1 MSDATK
7 AVFVSY
13 AREDTDAAR
22 RVADALRGFGV
33 EVWFDQEG
41 GLEHGDE
48 WDRKIRHQIKECA
61 LFLPVISANT
71 QARREGYFRIEWD
84 LAAER
89 AQGIAHGVPF
99 ILPVVIDTTNE
110 PGALVPDRFRK
121 VQWTRLPAGE
131 TPAAFVAR
139 VQKLLGG
146 EVAGAPSLLAARP
159 PEPTQDR
166 LTPGPSSAT
175 KLAAT
180 SMSGPLVWAVVVL
193 SAIVVALAAYVVLRP
208 AAKDPTSTAKPVA
221 AALAVAPVPAAPVP
235 AATTLPSLANDK
247 SIAVLPFDNLSEDK
261 DASAFFADGMHE
273 DILTNLANIP
283 ELRVVSRTSVMEY
296 RKTTK
301 KIPQIARELGVA
313 YILEGSVRRSGNQV
327 RITGQLIRAAND
339 EHLWAKSYDREL
351 TPKEIFAI
359 QAALST
365 EIAGAL
371 KAAISPETKKLV
383 ERRPTENL
391 AAYELYLKARSFG
404 GTGRSDQEKK
414 VKFLDEA
421 LALDPNFAEAWG
433 ALAIVHASYVL
444 QMYDLTPERLAQ
456 ADAAINHA
464 VSLAPDN
471 PEIIRLLGA
480 YAYAGYRDYPRAT
493 AQFEKVIR
501 LQPNNAPVI
510 VLLGLMQRR
519 QGRWLESV
527 TNMRRTLELDP
538 RNLGTMRNLVGS
550 LLSGRRW
557 TEARALSRKLF
568 ETDPSIELQS
578 ASGSSSARVEFLA
591 TGSTKHGDEW
601 LARMSPAQLASP
613 PIMAWRKNWAVVK
626 GDYAEWQR
634 LDGIQPFDGG
644 DASRAEETA
653 NAAMMLAA
661 HGDRAG
667 AATRL
672 GGALAEVRAELLVQ
686 PSNAKLWAALS
697 RMEALL
703 GQNEAALRDA
713 KKAVELLPESVD
725 ALMGPDFTANLA
737 AVYAWTGDKDRAIAE
752 ITRLL
757 HIPTHSNGASVINIH
772 ALRVSPQ
779 FFPLRGDPRFEAL
792 LKDPKNNEPL
802 F

>member
-7 AVFVSY
+7 PVFVSY

-22 RVADALRGFGV
+22 RIAEALRSHGV
-33 EVWFDQEG
+33 EVWFDQNELRG
-41 GLEHGDE
+41 GDA
-48 WDRKIRHQIKECA
+48 WDGKIRKQINDCA
-61 LFLPVISANT
+61 LFLPIVSQRT
-71 QARREGYFRIEWD
+71 QERTKGYFRLEWK
-84 LAAER
+84 LAVE
-89 AQGIAHGVPF
+89 QMHLMLEGVPY
-99 ILPVVIDTTNE
+99 LAPVVIDDTPE
-110 PGALVPDRFRK
+110 SGAAVPPEFMK
-121 VQWTRLPAGE
+121 VQWTRLPGALPSPQFVEQIKRLLEAPRKATPG
-131 TPAAFVAR
+131 TRPAAVAP
-139 VQKLLGG
+139 
-146 EVAGAPSLLAARP
+146 AASTSAAPRSSGSAKWVIAA
-159 PEPTQDR
+159 
-166 LTPGPSSAT
+166 
-175 KLAAT
+175 
-180 SMSGPLVWAVVVL
+180 L
-193 SAIVVALAAYVVLRP
+193 SAAVLALVSYVVLRP
-208 AAKDPTSTAKPVA
+208 SAKDPTPAAKSVA
-221 AALAVAPVPAAPVP
+221 VAPAVAPVFAAPVP

-296 RKTTK
+296 RHTTK

-371 KAAISPETKKLV
+371 KAAISPETKKLL

-391 AAYELYLKARSFG
+391 AAYELYLKARALNRVVSANLEK
-404 GTGRSDQEKK
+404 RSN
-414 VKFLDEA
+414 FLKEA

-433 ALAIVHASYVL
+433 ELAVVHASHVF
-444 QMYDLTPERLAQ
+444 QMFDLTPERLAQ
-456 ADAAINHA
+456 ADAAIKHA
-464 VSLAPDN
+464 VSLSPDN
-471 PEIIRLLGA
+471 PEIIFLLGR
-480 YAYAGYRDYPRAT
+480 YASLGYRDYPRAT
-493 AQFEKVIR
+493 ALFEKIIR
-501 LQPNNAPVI
+501 LQPNNAEWI
-510 VLLGLMQRR
+510 AQLGFIQPR
-519 QGRWLESV
+519 QGRWLESL
-527 TNMRRTLELDP
+527 TNIRRALELDP
-538 RNLGTMRNLVGS
+538 RNLGMMRNIVGA
-550 LLSGRRW
+550 LISGRRW
-557 TEARALSRKLF
+557 TEAMALSRKFF
-568 ETDPSIELQS
+568 ETDPSYELE
-578 ASGSSSARVEFLA
+578 GGNVNSSARVEFLA
-591 TGSTKHGDEW
+591 TGSTKQGDAW
-601 LARMSPAQLASP
+601 LAQLSPAQLASP
-613 PIMAWRKNWAVVK
+613 PIMAWRKRWSGLK

-634 LDGIQPFDGG
+634 LDKIQPFDGQKV
-644 DASRAEETA
+644 SRSEEA
-653 NAAMMLAA
+653 ADAAMMIAA
-661 HGDRAG
+661 QGDMAG

-703 GQNEAALRDA
+703 GQKEAALRDA
-713 KKAVELLPESVD
+713 RKAIELLPESVD
-725 ALMGPDFTANLA
+725 AVLGTVFTANLA

-757 HIPTHSNGASVINIH
+757 RIPTHSTGDLVSVINIH
-772 ALRVSPQ
+772 ALRVTPQ

-792 LKDPKNNEPL
+792 LKDPKNHEPL

>member
-1 MSDATK
+1 
-7 AVFVSY
+7 
-13 AREDTDAAR
+13 
-22 RVADALRGFGV
+22 V
-33 EVWFDQEG
+33 E
-41 GLEHGDE
+41 
-48 WDRKIRHQIKECA
+48 QIKRLLEA
-61 LFLPVISANT
+61 PRKAT
-71 QARREGYFRIEWD
+71 
-84 LAAER
+84 
-89 AQGIAHGVPF
+89 
-99 ILPVVIDTTNE
+99 
-110 PGALVPDRFRK
+110 PG
-121 VQWTRLPAGE
+121 TR
-131 TPAAFVAR
+131 PAAVAP
-139 VQKLLGG
+139 
-146 EVAGAPSLLAARP
+146 AASTSAAPRSSGSAKWIIAA
-159 PEPTQDR
+159 
-166 LTPGPSSAT
+166 
-175 KLAAT
+175 
-180 SMSGPLVWAVVVL
+180 L
-193 SAIVVALAAYVVLRP
+193 SAAVLALAAYVVLRP
-208 AAKDPTSTAKPVA
+208 SGKEATPTAKPVA
-221 AALAVAPVPAAPVP
+221 AAPAVAPVPAAPVL

-296 RKTTK
+296 RHTTK

-391 AAYELYLKARSFG
+391 AAYELYLKARG
-404 GTGRSDQEKK
+404 LGQVARTDLEKR
-414 VKFLDEA
+414 VKFMEDA

-433 ALAIVHASYVL
+433 ELAGAHAAHVF
-444 QMYDLTPERLAQ
+444 QMYDRTPGRLAQ
-456 ADAAINHA
+456 AGAAINHA

-471 PEIIRLLGA
+471 PEIIRQLGR
-480 YAYAGYRDYPRAT
+480 YAYFGYRDYPRAT
-493 AQFEKVIR
+493 AQYEKGIR
-501 LQPNNAPVI
+501 LQPNNASAI
-510 VLLGLMQRR
+510 FNLGAVQRR

-527 TNMRRTLELDP
+527 TNMRRALELDP
-538 RNLGTMRNLVGS
+538 RGMEIMGNLVGS
-550 LLSGRRW
+550 LISGRRW
-557 TEARALSRKLF
+557 NEARALSRKLF
-568 ETDPSIELQS
+568 ETDPSYELQS
-578 ASGSSSARVEFLA
+578 SNGNSSARVEFLA
-591 TGSTKHGDEW
+591 TGSTKQGDEW
-601 LARMSPAQLASP
+601 LAQLSPAQLASP
-613 PIMAWRKNWAVVK
+613 PIMAWRKRWAVLK

-634 LDGIQPFDGG
+634 LDKIQPFDGEN
-644 DASRAEETA
+644 ASRAEETA

-667 AATRL
+667 ATTRL
-672 GGALAEVRAELLVQ
+672 GGSLAEVRAELLVQ

-703 GQNEAALRDA
+703 GQKEAALRDA
-713 KKAVELLPESVD
+713 RQAVELLPESVD
-725 ALMGPDFTANLA
+725 AILGTVFTANLA
-737 AVYAWTGDKDRAIAE
+737 AVYAWSGDKDRAIAE

-757 HIPTHSNGASVINIH
+757 HIPTTSFGDSWVSAIDIH
-772 ALRVSPQ
+772 TLRVTPQ

-792 LKDPKNNEPL
+792 LKDPKNHEPL

>member
-22 RVADALRGFGV
+22 RIAEALRSHGV
-33 EVWFDQEG
+33 EVWFDQNELRG
-41 GLEHGDE
+41 GDA
-48 WDRKIRHQIKECA
+48 WDGKIKKQIRECA
-61 LFLPVISANT
+61 LFLAVVSAQT
-71 QARREGYFRIEWD
+71 QERTEGYFRREWK
-84 LAAER
+84 LAVER
-89 AQGIAHGVPF
+89 THDMAAGVAF
-99 ILPVVIDTTNE
+99 IVPVVVDTTLEAN
-110 PGALVPDRFRK
+110 AAVPEEFMK
-121 VQWTRLPAGE
+121 VQWTRLPGALPTPQFVEQIKRLLEAPRKATPG
-131 TPAAFVAR
+131 TRPAAVAP
-139 VQKLLGG
+139 
-146 EVAGAPSLLAARP
+146 AASTSAAPRSSGSAKWVIAA
-159 PEPTQDR
+159 
-166 LTPGPSSAT
+166 
-175 KLAAT
+175 
-180 SMSGPLVWAVVVL
+180 L
-193 SAIVVALAAYVVLRP
+193 SAAVLALVSYVVLRP
-208 AAKDPTSTAKPVA
+208 SAKDPTPAAKSVA
-221 AALAVAPVPAAPVP
+221 VAPAVAPVPAAPAPV
-235 AATTLPSLANDK
+235 ATALPSLASDK

-283 ELRVVSRTSVMEY
+283 ELRVVSRTSVMQY
-296 RKTTK
+296 RDTK
-301 KIPQIARELGVA
+301 KPMPQIARELGVA

-391 AAYELYLKARSFG
+391 AAYELYLKARG
-404 GTGRSDQEKK
+404 LGNVARTDLEKR
-414 VKFLDEA
+414 VKFMEEA

-433 ALAIVHASYVL
+433 VLAVAHAAQVF
-444 QMYDLTPERLAQ
+444 QMYDRTPGRLAQ

-471 PEIIRLLGA
+471 PEIIRQFGT
-480 YAYAGYRDYPRAT
+480 YAYFGYRDYPRAT
-493 AQFEKVIR
+493 AQYEKAIR
-501 LQPNNAPVI
+501 LQPNNTYAI
-510 VLLGLMQRR
+510 FFLGGVQRR

-527 TNMRRTLELDP
+527 TNQRRALELDP
-538 RNLGTMRNLVGS
+538 RNMEFMGNIVVS
-550 LLSGRRW
+550 LYAGRRW
-557 TEARALSRKLF
+557 TEAMAFSRKQF
-568 ETDPSIELQS
+568 ETDPSSALQDIGGNYS
-578 ASGSSSARVEFLA
+578 AKVEFLA
-591 TGSTKHGDEW
+591 TGSTKQGDEW
-601 LARMSPAQLASP
+601 LARLAPAQLASP
-613 PIMAWRKNWAVVK
+613 PIMEWRKRWAVLK

-634 LDGIQPFDGG
+634 LDKMQPFDGQNL
-644 DASRAEETA
+644 SRAEETA
-653 NAAMMLAA
+653 HAAMILAA
-661 HGDRAG
+661 QGDMAG

-686 PSNAKLWAALS
+686 PSNARLWAALS
-697 RMEALL
+697 RMNALL
-703 GQNEAALRDA
+703 GQKEAALRDA
-713 KKAVELLPESVD
+713 RKAVELLPESVD
-725 ALMGPDFTANLA
+725 ALMGPVFTANLA

-757 HIPTHSNGASVINIH
+757 RVPCGDGDWISVINIH

-779 FFPLRGDPRFEAL
+779 YFPLRGDPRFEAL
-792 LKDPKNNEPL
+792 LNDPKNHEPL

>member
-7 AVFVSY
+7 AVFLSY

-22 RVADALRGFGV
+22 RVAEALRGFGV
-33 EVWFDQEG
+33 EVWFDQNELRG
-41 GLEHGDE
+41 GDA
-48 WDRKIRHQIKECA
+48 WDGKIKKQIRECA
-61 LFLPVISANT
+61 LFLAVVSAQT
-71 QARREGYFRIEWD
+71 QERTEGYFRIEWK
-84 LAAER
+84 LAAQR
-89 AQGIAHGVPF
+89 THAMAAGVAF
-99 ILPVVIDTTNE
+99 IVPVVVDATLEAN
-110 PGALVPDRFRK
+110 AAVPEEFMK
-121 VQWTRLPAGE
+121 VQWTRLPGALPSPQFVEQIKRLLEAPRKATPG
-131 TPAAFVAR
+131 TRPAAPPASPVASPKSTAPLM
-139 VQKLLGG
+139 VVGL
-146 EVAGAPSLLAARP
+146 VAVIAIAA
-159 PEPTQDR
+159 
-166 LTPGPSSAT
+166 
-175 KLAAT
+175 
-180 SMSGPLVWAVVVL
+180 
-193 SAIVVALAAYVVLRP
+193 ALYFALRP
-208 AAKDPTSTAKPVA
+208 AAKDPTPAAKSVA
-221 AALAVAPVPAAPVP
+221 VAPAVAPVPVAPVP

-371 KAAISPETKKLV
+371 KAAISPETKKLL

-391 AAYELYLKARSFG
+391 AAYELYLKARGLG
-404 GTGRSDQEKK
+404 GGARTDLEKK
-414 VKFLDEA
+414 RKFMEEA

-433 ALAIVHASYVL
+433 ELAFAHAAHVF
-444 QMYDLTPERLAQ
+444 QMYDRTPGRLAQ

-471 PEIIRLLGA
+471 PEIIRQLGK
-480 YAYAGYRDYPRAT
+480 YAYFGYRDYPRAT
-493 AQFEKVIR
+493 AQYEKVIR
-501 LQPNNAPVI
+501 LQPNNATAI
-510 VLLGLMQRR
+510 FDLGLVQRR

-527 TNMRRTLELDP
+527 TNMRRALELDP
-538 RNLGTMRNLVGS
+538 RNLEITRNILAS
-550 LLSGRRW
+550 LNSGRRW
-557 TEARALSRKLF
+557 TEAMALSRKLF
-568 ETDPSIELQS
+568 ETAPSFVLE
-578 ASGSSSARVEFLA
+578 SGDGNSSARVEFLA
-591 TGSTKHGDEW
+591 TGSTKQGDEW
-601 LARMSPAQLASP
+601 LARLSPAQLASP
-613 PIMAWRKNWAVVK
+613 PIMGWRKHWAVLK
-626 GDYAEWQR
+626 GDYAEWQQ
-634 LDGIQPFDGG
+634 LDKMQPFDGQN
-644 DASRAEETA
+644 ASRAEETA
-653 NAAMMLAA
+653 HAAMMLAA
-661 HGDRAG
+661 QGDRAG

-697 RMEALL
+697 RMEALI
-703 GQNEAALRDA
+703 GQKEAALRDA

-725 ALMGPDFTANLA
+725 ALMGPSFTENLA
-737 AVYAWTGDKDRAIAE
+737 AVYAWNGDKDRAIAE

-757 HIPTHSNGASVINIH
+757 RIPTSGDGVSAINIH

-792 LKDPKNNEPL
+792 LKDPKNHEPL

>member
-7 AVFVSY
+7 AVFISY

-22 RVADALRGFGV
+22 RIAEALRSHGV
-33 EVWFDQEG
+33 EVWFDQNELRG
-41 GLEHGDE
+41 GDA
-48 WDRKIRHQIKECA
+48 WDGKIRKQINDCA
-61 LFLPVISANT
+61 LFLPIVSQRT
-71 QARREGYFRIEWD
+71 QERNKGYFRLEWK
-84 LAAER
+84 LAVE
-89 AQGIAHGVPF
+89 QMHLMLEGVPY
-99 ILPVVIDTTNE
+99 LAPVVIDDTPE
-110 PGALVPDRFRK
+110 SGAAVPPEFMK
-121 VQWTRLPAGE
+121 VQWTRLSGALPSPQFVEQIKRLLEAPRKATPG
-131 TPAAFVAR
+131 TRPAAVAP
-139 VQKLLGG
+139 
-146 EVAGAPSLLAARP
+146 AASTSAAPRSSGSAKWVIAA
-159 PEPTQDR
+159 
-166 LTPGPSSAT
+166 
-175 KLAAT
+175 
-180 SMSGPLVWAVVVL
+180 L
-193 SAIVVALAAYVVLRP
+193 SAAVLALVSYVVLRP
-208 AAKDPTSTAKPVA
+208 SAKDPTPAAKSVA
-221 AALAVAPVPAAPVP
+221 VAPAVAPVPVAPVP

-247 SIAVLPFDNLSEDK
+247 SIAVLPLTNLSPDK
-261 DASAFFADGMHE
+261 ENEFFADGMHE

-283 ELRVVSRTSVMEY
+283 ELRVVSRTSVMQY
-296 RKTTK
+296 RDTK
-301 KIPQIARELGVA
+301 KPMPQIARELGVA

-391 AAYELYLKARSFG
+391 AAYELYLKARVLG
-404 GTGRSDQEKK
+404 NVARTDLEKK
-414 VKFLDEA
+414 GKFLEAA

-433 ALAIVHASYVL
+433 ELAGAHASHVFH
-444 QMYDLTPERLAQ
+444 MYDRTPGRLAQ

-471 PEIIRLLGA
+471 PEIIRLLGR

-493 AQFEKVIR
+493 AQYEKVIR
-501 LQPNNAPVI
+501 LQPNNASAI
-510 VLLGLMQRR
+510 FNLGGVQRR

-527 TNMRRTLELDP
+527 ANQRRSLELDP
-538 RNLGTMRNLVGS
+538 RNLSIMGNLVFS
-550 LLSGRRW
+550 LIAGRRW
-557 TEARALSRKLF
+557 TEAMALSRKLF
-568 ETDPSIELQS
+568 ETDPSFLLE
-578 ASGSSSARVEFLA
+578 SGAGNSSARFEFLA
-591 TGSTKHGDEW
+591 TGSTKQGDEW
-601 LARMSPAQLASP
+601 LAQLSPAQLASP
-613 PIMAWRKNWAVVK
+613 PIMAWRKHWAVLK

-634 LDGIQPFDGG
+634 LDGIQPFDGQNL
-644 DASRAEETA
+644 SRAEETA

-661 HGDRAG
+661 QGDRAG
-667 AATRL
+667 ATTRL
-672 GGALAEVRAELLVQ
+672 GGALAEVRAEILVQ

-697 RMEALL
+697 RMEVLI
-703 GQNEAALRDA
+703 GQKEAALRDA
-713 KKAVELLPESVD
+713 RQAVELLPESVD
-725 ALMGPDFTANLA
+725 AALGTVFTANLA

-757 HIPTHSNGASVINIH
+757 HIPTISAGSLDSMINIH

-792 LKDPKNNEPL
+792 LKDPKNHEPL

>member
-22 RVADALRGFGV
+22 RIAEALRSHGV
-33 EVWFDQEG
+33 EVWFDQNELRG
-41 GLEHGDE
+41 GDA
-48 WDRKIRHQIKECA
+48 WDGKIRKQIKECA
-61 LFLPVISANT
+61 LFLAVVSAQT
-71 QARREGYFRIEWD
+71 QERTEGYFRIEWK
-84 LAAER
+84 LAAQR
-89 AQGIAHGVPF
+89 THAMAAGVAF
-99 ILPVVIDTTNE
+99 IVPVVVDTTLEAN
-110 PGALVPDRFRK
+110 AAVPEEFMK
-121 VQWTRLPAGE
+121 VQWTRLPGAL
-131 TPAAFVAR
+131 PSPQFVEQIKR
-139 VQKLLGG
+139 LL
-146 EVAGAPSLLAARP
+146 EAPRKA
-159 PEPTQDR
+159 
-166 LTPGPSSAT
+166 TPGTRSAAPPASPVASPKST
-175 KLAAT
+175 A
-180 SMSGPLVWAVVVL
+180 PLMVVGLVAVL
-193 SAIVVALAAYVVLRP
+193 ALAAALYFALRP
-208 AAKDPTSTAKPVA
+208 AAKPVA
-221 AALAVAPVPAAPVP
+221 AVQ
-235 AATTLPSLANDK
+235 PSLANDK

-283 ELRVVSRTSVMEY
+283 ELRVVSRTSVMQY
-296 RKTTK
+296 RDTK
-301 KIPQIARELGVA
+301 KPIPQIARELGVA

-391 AAYELYLKARSFG
+391 AAYELYLKARGLG
-404 GTGRSDQEKK
+404 GAARANLEKRS
-414 VKFLDEA
+414 KFLKEA

-433 ALAIVHASYVL
+433 ELAVVHAIYVI

-471 PEIIRLLGA
+471 PEIIRQLGA
-480 YAYAGYRDYPRAT
+480 YAYLVYRDYPRAT
-493 AQFEKVIR
+493 ALYEKVIR
-501 LQPNNAPVI
+501 LQPNNAEAI
-510 VLLGLMQRR
+510 VQLGLVQRR

-527 TNMRRTLELDP
+527 TTMRRALELDP
-538 RNLGTMRNLVGS
+538 RNLEMMGYTLHP
-550 LLSGRRW
+550 LLAGRRW
-557 TEARALSRKLF
+557 NEARVLSRRVL
-568 ETDPSIELQS
+568 ETDPSYELQRS
-578 ASGSSSARVEFLA
+578 AGNSSARVEFLA
-591 TGSTKHGDEW
+591 TGSTKQGDEW
-601 LARMSPAQLASP
+601 LARLSPAQLASP
-613 PIMAWRKNWAVVK
+613 PIMGWRKHWAVLK

-634 LDGIQPFDGG
+634 LDEIQPFDGL
-644 DASRAEETA
+644 DESRAEQA
-653 NAAMMLAA
+653 ADAAMMLAA
-661 HGDRAG
+661 QGDMARAT
-667 AATRL
+667 TRL

-703 GQNEAALRDA
+703 GQKEAALRDA
-713 KKAVELLPESVD
+713 RQAVELLPEGVD
-725 ALMGPDFTANLA
+725 AALGTVFTANLA
-737 AVYAWTGDKDRAIAE
+737 AVYAWIGDKDRAIAE

-757 HIPTHSNGASVINIH
+757 RIPTHSGGLAGMSSVVNIH
-772 ALRVSPQ
+772 TLRVSPH

-792 LKDPKNNEPL
+792 LNDPKNNEPL

>member
-1 MSDATK
+1 MSDSAPPTARG

-22 RVADALRGFGV
+22 RIAEALRSHGV
-33 EVWFDQEG
+33 EVWFDQNELRG
-41 GLEHGDE
+41 GDA
-48 WDRKIRHQIKECA
+48 WDGKIRRQIKECA
-61 LFLPVISANT
+61 LFLPVISSRT
-71 QARREGYFRIEWD
+71 QDRTEGYFRLEWK
-84 LAAER
+84 LAVERTHLMAEGM
-89 AQGIAHGVPF
+89 AYLAPVAIDDTAESSAVVPPEF
-99 ILPVVIDTTNE
+99 M
-110 PGALVPDRFRK
+110 K
-121 VQWTRLPAGE
+121 VQWTRLSGGLPTTPFVEQIKRLLEAPRKATPG
-131 TPAAFVAR
+131 TRPAAVAP
-139 VQKLLGG
+139 
-146 EVAGAPSLLAARP
+146 ASP
-159 PEPTQDR
+159 
-166 LTPGPSSAT
+166 
-175 KLAAT
+175 
-180 SMSGPLVWAVVVL
+180 
-193 SAIVVALAAYVVLRP
+193 VALPKSTAPLMVVGLVAVIAIAAALYFALRP
-208 AAKDPTSTAKPVA
+208 AAKDPTPTAKSV
-221 AALAVAPVPAAPVP
+221 AVAPAGAPVPVAPVP

-247 SIAVLPFDNLSEDK
+247 SIAVLPLDNLSEDK

-296 RKTTK
+296 RNTTK

-327 RITGQLIRAAND
+327 RITGQLIRAVND

-371 KAAISPETKKLV
+371 KAAISPETKKLL

-391 AAYELYLKARSFG
+391 AAYELYLKARG
-404 GTGRSDQEKK
+404 LGQAARTDLEKR
-414 VKFLDEA
+414 VKFMEDA

-433 ALAIVHASYVL
+433 ELAVVHATYVF
-444 QMYDLTPERLAQ
+444 QMYDRTPGRLAQ

-471 PEIIRLLGA
+471 PEIIRQFGT
-480 YAYAGYRDYPRAT
+480 YAYFGYRDYPRAT

-501 LQPNNAPVI
+501 LQPNNARAIPF
-510 VLLGLMQRR
+510 LGAVQRR

-527 TNMRRTLELDP
+527 TNMRRGLELDP
-538 RNLGTMRNLVGS
+538 RNMDLGGNLVGS
-550 LLSGRRW
+550 LISGRRW
-557 TEARALSRKLF
+557 TEAMALSRKLF
-568 ETDPSIELQS
+568 ETDPSYELES
-578 ASGSSSARVEFLA
+578 SNGNSSAGVEFLA
-591 TGSTKHGDEW
+591 TGSTKQADEW
-601 LARMSPAQLASP
+601 MAQLSPAQLASP
-613 PIMAWRKNWAVVK
+613 PIMAWRKPWAVVK

-634 LDGIQPFDGG
+634 LDKIQPFDGQNL
-644 DASRAEETA
+644 SRLEETA

-661 HGDRAG
+661 QGDMAG

-697 RMEALL
+697 RMEVLL
-703 GQNEAALRDA
+703 GQKDAAMRDA
-713 KKAVELLPESVD
+713 RQAVELLPESVD
-725 ALMGPDFTANLA
+725 AFMGPAFTANLA
-737 AVYAWTGDKDRAIAE
+737 AVYAWIGDKDRAIAE

-757 HIPTHSNGASVINIH
+757 RIPTNGGGIAGINSVVNIH

-792 LKDPKNNEPL
+792 LNDPKNHEPL

>member
-22 RVADALRGFGV
+22 RIAEALRSHGV
-33 EVWFDQEG
+33 EVWFDQNELRG
-41 GLEHGDE
+41 GDA
-48 WDRKIRHQIKECA
+48 WDGKIKKQIRECA
-61 LFLPVISANT
+61 LFLAVVSAQT
-71 QARREGYFRIEWD
+71 QERTEGYFRREWK
-84 LAAER
+84 LAVER
-89 AQGIAHGVPF
+89 THDMAAGVAF
-99 ILPVVIDTTNE
+99 IVPVVVDTTLEAN
-110 PGALVPDRFRK
+110 ASVPEEFMK
-121 VQWTRLPAGE
+121 VQWTRLPGALPSPQFVEQIKRLLEAPRKATPG
-131 TPAAFVAR
+131 TRPAAVA
-139 VQKLLGG
+139 
-146 EVAGAPSLLAARP
+146 PAAS
-159 PEPTQDR
+159 T
-166 LTPGPSSAT
+166 SAT
-175 KLAAT
+175 PRSSGSAKWVIAA
-180 SMSGPLVWAVVVL
+180 L
-193 SAIVVALAAYVVLRP
+193 SAAVLALVAYVVLRLSGKEANP
-208 AAKDPTSTAKPVA
+208 AAKPVA
-221 AALAVAPVPAAPVP
+221 AAPAVAPVPAAPVP

-247 SIAVLPFDNLSEDK
+247 SIAVLPLDNLSEDK

-371 KAAISPETKKLV
+371 KAAISPETKKLL

-391 AAYELYLKARSFG
+391 AAYELYLKARGLG
-404 GTGRSDQEKK
+404 GGARTDLEKK
-414 VKFLDEA
+414 RKFMEEA

-433 ALAIVHASYVL
+433 ELAFAHAAHVF
-444 QMYDLTPERLAQ
+444 QMYDRTPGRLAQ

-471 PEIIRLLGA
+471 PEIIRQLGK
-480 YAYAGYRDYPRAT
+480 YAYFGYRDYPRAT
-493 AQFEKVIR
+493 AQYEKVIR
-501 LQPNNAPVI
+501 LQPNNATAI
-510 VLLGLMQRR
+510 FDLGLVQRR

-527 TNMRRTLELDP
+527 TNMRRALELDP
-538 RNLGTMRNLVGS
+538 RNLEITRNILAS
-550 LLSGRRW
+550 LNSGRRW
-557 TEARALSRKLF
+557 TEAMALSRKLF
-568 ETDPSIELQS
+568 ETAPSFVLE
-578 ASGSSSARVEFLA
+578 SGDGNSSARVEFLA
-591 TGSTKHGDEW
+591 TGSTKQGDEW
-601 LARMSPAQLASP
+601 LARLSPAQLASP
-613 PIMAWRKNWAVVK
+613 PIMGWRKHWAVLK

-634 LDGIQPFDGG
+634 LDKIQPFDGQNP
-644 DASRAEETA
+644 SRAEETA
-653 NAAMMLAA
+653 DAAMMLASQ
-661 HGDRAG
+661 GDMARA
-667 AATRL
+667 TIRL
-672 GGALAEVRAELLVQ
+672 GGPLAEVRAELLVQ
-686 PSNAKLWAALS
+686 PSNAKLWTALS
-697 RMEALL
+697 RMEVLL
-703 GQNEAALRDA
+703 GQKDAAMRDA
-713 KKAVELLPESVD
+713 RQAVELLPESVD
-725 ALMGPDFTANLA
+725 AFMGTDFTANLA

-757 HIPTHSNGASVINIH
+757 RIPTNGAASFDSMINIH